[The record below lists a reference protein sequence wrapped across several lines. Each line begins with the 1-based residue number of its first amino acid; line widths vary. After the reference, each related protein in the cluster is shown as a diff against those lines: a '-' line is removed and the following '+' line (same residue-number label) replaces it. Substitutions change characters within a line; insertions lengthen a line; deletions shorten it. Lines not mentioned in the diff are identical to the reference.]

1 MPNIKSA
8 EKRVRTSEKARRR
21 NVKKKSQIKTLRKG
35 LVSSLNAGAA
45 DPSAAA
51 YRSFCSALDK
61 AAKQGIIPKNTAI
74 RKKARAGAALRK
86 VATATST

>member
-21 NVKKKSQIKTLRKG
+21 NVKKKTEIKSLRKG
-35 LVSSLNAGAA
+35 LVAALAAPA
-45 DPSAAA
+45 DPKTPEA
-51 YRSFCSALDK
+51 YRAFCSALDK
-61 AAKQGIIPKNTAI
+61 AAKQGIIHKNTAV

-86 VATATST
+86 AAAK